1 MIYTGTNLDLEM
13 NVAELFC
20 GENAFLAKPDEG
32 VEGLVR
38 GKLVDKVKTSPPY
51 GYDAFT
57 NLGIFPLKNEPART
71 PKN

>member
-32 VEGLVR
+32 VESLVR
-38 GKLVDKVKTSPPY
+38 GKLVTK
-51 GYDAFT
+51 
-57 NLGIFPLKNEPART
+57 
-71 PKN
+71 